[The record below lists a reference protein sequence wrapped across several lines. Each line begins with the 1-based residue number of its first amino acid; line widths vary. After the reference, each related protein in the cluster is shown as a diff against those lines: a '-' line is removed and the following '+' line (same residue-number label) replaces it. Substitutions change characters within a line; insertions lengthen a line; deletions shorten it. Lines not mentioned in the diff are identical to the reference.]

1 MTLRQPNYDRMLQLG
16 LHGMAEAIEE
26 QYHLPGVEELGFD
39 DRLAMLLEREVQ
51 QASSKKLP
59 CAVAAGAIAHS
70 RRDPGCRLQRGARD
84 NPNRADPT
92 RRWRLDSRRVESDR
106 RRLNRHWQDL
116 PGLRTGPSG
125 VPAEALGAI
134 PPGSGTGVLA
144 GPRPRQ
150 GAGRT

>member
-51 QASSKKLP
+51 QRHQKSYRAQLRQAQLRIRAEIQDVDCS
-59 CAVAAGAIAHS
+59 AG
-70 RRDPGCRLQRGARD
+70 RGI
-84 NPNRADPT
+84 T
-92 RRWRLDSRRVESDR
+92 RTALTQLARWRLDSRRAESDR
-106 RRLNRHWQDL
+106 RGLNRHWQDL